1 MQTNVVKHGYVTFE
15 QQYKC
20 RDCNKYFIST
30 SIDDIDPQ
38 EVQRLLSSGVHR
50 YAIAREYGC
59 TNTAINRYIKKY
71 NLNIYNK
78 KKYETTKC
86 NKRTNGRCFIEI

>member
-1 MQTNVVKHGYVTFE
+1 MKCKYCMQTNVVKHGYVTFE

-71 NLNIYNK
+71 NLIESKIIKLKFNNK
-78 KKYETTKC
+78 NEVEK
-86 NKRTNGRCFIEI
+86 